1 MSNKN
6 APLQGIN
13 VLDFTVYQN
22 GPSATQI
29 LSDYG
34 ANVIKIEPLRG
45 EPLRYLS
52 PKGRPN
58 VGLEI
63 FNRGKKSIA
72 IDLKNPDGLG
82 IIKKLLLH
90 TDILCEFLYF

>member
-34 ANVIKIEPLRG
+34 ANVM
-45 EPLRYLS
+45 Y
-52 PKGRPN
+52 
-58 VGLEI
+58 
-63 FNRGKKSIA
+63 
-72 IDLKNPDGLG
+72 
-82 IIKKLLLH
+82 
-90 TDILCEFLYF
+90 

>member
-13 VLDFTVYQN
+13 VLDFIESKF
-22 GPSATQI
+22 PSATQI

-34 ANVIKIEPLRG
+34 ANVIKVNHAREPI
-45 EPLRYLS
+45 RYLS
-52 PKGRPN
+52 PK
-58 VGLEI
+58 VVQMLVWKYSI
-63 FNRGKKSIA
+63 VKKSIA

-82 IIKKLLLH
+82 IIKN
-90 TDILCEFLYF
+90 YFYIQISYVKIFVVVL